1 MNNTQRILQ
10 FDVDKQ
16 RIVRNKSC
24 DFSGIVAGSKG
35 YLYAKFFFVQE
46 EWHECRKAASFW
58 IDDQEYAVLLDEN
71 DSCEI
76 PAEALTGDRFY
87 VSVTILQDGRLIP
100 TNKTKVKQEV
110 R

>member
-1 MNNTQRILQ
+1 MNIAQRILQ

-16 RIVRNKSC
+16 RIVRKKSC
-24 DFSGIVAGSKG
+24 DFSNIVAGSKG
-35 YLYAKFFFVQE
+35 YLRAKFFFSQE
-46 EWHECRKAASFW
+46 EWSGCRKAASFW
-58 IDDQEYAVLLDEN
+58 LDDKEYAVLLDEN

-76 PAEALTGDRFY
+76 PSEVLVGNRFNI
-87 VSVTILQDGRLIP
+87 SVTGVKNDYKIT